1 MVQLVA
7 KVKMSINH
15 KPVRPGDVFDVK
27 VHHARILTL
36 LRKADVYVPPV
47 TISKPAVE
55 LSVAEDEPQD
65 APAKRAYKRRD
76 MTAEE

>member
-1 MVQLVA
+1 
-7 KVKMSINH
+7 MSINH

-27 VHHARILTL
+27 AHHARILTL

-47 TISKPAVE
+47 TISKPVVE
-55 LSVAEDEPQD
+55 VSVAEPQE

>member
-7 KVKMSINH
+7 KVRMSINH

-47 TISKPAVE
+47 TISQPVVE
-55 LSVAEDEPQD
+55 LSVAEDPVE
-65 APAKRAYKRRD
+65 APAKRSYKRRD